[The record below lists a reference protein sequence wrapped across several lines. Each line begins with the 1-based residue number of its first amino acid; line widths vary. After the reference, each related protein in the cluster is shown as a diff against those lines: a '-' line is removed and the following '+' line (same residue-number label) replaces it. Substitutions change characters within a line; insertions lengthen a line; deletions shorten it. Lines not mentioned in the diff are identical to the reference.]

1 MRSLRGLV
9 SLDVGGNPLRQLDL
23 SSNGSLVR
31 FGGRDCGFVT
41 LDVAPCARV
50 MELVDVRGCADLAVL
65 YIASGQQI
73 FVALLRRGGTQVV
86 ER

>member
-1 MRSLRGLV
+1 M
-9 SLDVGGNPLRQLDL
+9 
-23 SSNGSLVR
+23 R

-73 FVALLRRGGTQVV
+73 SSLCYDGATQVV